1 MILSLEL
8 ALALELSICNVT
20 SFEKEVM
27 QILVQ
32 IGRELGEIEEL
43 SMRNKGGRCTV
54 VGAKS
59 DSIGSG
65 RSNTLP
71 LPLASRSLQNC
82 KLPTVL
88 TTVEQIP
95 PSFFKL
101 PFENEPHKRP

>member
-1 MILSLEL
+1 
-8 ALALELSICNVT
+8 
-20 SFEKEVM
+20 
-27 QILVQ
+27 
-32 IGRELGEIEEL
+32 
-43 SMRNKGGRCTV
+43 MRNKGGRCTV

-95 PSFFKL
+95 PSFLKL